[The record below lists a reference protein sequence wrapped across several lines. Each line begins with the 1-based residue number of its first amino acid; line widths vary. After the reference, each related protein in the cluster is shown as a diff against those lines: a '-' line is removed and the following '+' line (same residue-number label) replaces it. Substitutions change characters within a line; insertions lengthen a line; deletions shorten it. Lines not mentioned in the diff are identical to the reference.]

1 MMGFRRAAGLLLLLA
16 TWTVPARAEPSES
29 LREVARNLMAEGRAL
44 REKEDHAAALSR
56 FQAADAIM
64 GVPTTGFEIARS
76 QADLLLLLEAKETLR
91 RVLSLPEKP
100 DDPEPFRAARMKAR
114 ALDVELTQRI
124 GGVRIMLRGPESE
137 QAKVSVGAIEL
148 TSAELAGALKLN
160 PGRHRIVVL
169 AAGKE
174 HAREVV
180 VPERATLAVSFD
192 LAPAPTP
199 TPAAPAAGEPEPQ
212 QVPTKAAGSDRSA
225 SRPVPTLAYVGGG
238 VAVAGV
244 IVGSVSGAWAMT
256 KKNEA
261 WAGCEGTRC
270 PPETWDT
277 VDSAHRFATIS
288 TVSFVVAGVGAGIGI
303 GAWLLARRSQT
314 GTASLELRATPGRL
328 QLGGTF

>member
-16 TWTVPARAEPSES
+16 TWTAPARAEPSES
-29 LREVARNLMAEGRAL
+29 LREVARNLMAEGREL
-44 REKEDHAAALSR
+44 REKSDHAAALSR

-124 GGVRIMLRGPESE
+124 GGVRIMLRGPDRE
-137 QAKVSVGAIEL
+137 QAKVSVGALEL
-148 TSAELAGALKLN
+148 TSTELEGTVKLN

-192 LAPAPTP
+192 LSPEP
-199 TPAAPAAGEPEPQ
+199 TPAADAPAASEPEPQ
-212 QVPTKAAGSDRSA
+212 RPPAMAARAERSA
-225 SRPVPTLAYVGGG
+225 PRPVPTLAYVGGG

-288 TVSFVVAGVGAGIGI
+288 TVSFVVAGVGAGIGV
-303 GAWLLARRSQT
+303 GAWLLGRRSQSAA
-314 GTASLELRATPGRL
+314 ASLELRAAPGRL

>member
-1 MMGFRRAAGLLLLLA
+1 LLLLA

-29 LREVARNLMAEGRAL
+29 LREVARNLMAEGRTL

-124 GGVRIMLRGPESE
+124 GGVRIMLRGPERE
-137 QAKVSVGAIEL
+137 QPKVSVGAIEL
-148 TSAELAGALKLN
+148 TSTELEGTVKLN

-192 LAPAPTP
+192 LSPEPTP
-199 TPAAPAAGEPEPQ
+199 TPAADARAASEPEPQ
-212 QVPTKAAGSDRSA
+212 QPPTNAARTDRSA
-225 SRPVPTLAYVGGG
+225 PRHVPTLAYVGGG

-256 KKNEA
+256 KKNEG

-277 VDSAHRFATIS
+277 IDSAHRFATIS
-288 TVSFVVAGVGAGIGI
+288 TVSFVVAGVGAGIGA
-303 GAWLLARRSQT
+303 GAWLIGRRSQA